1 MPEPFFIEPLK
12 VMVPTGF
19 RDAIHEA
26 ARRQGQTASEFVRSA
41 IRDRLPVA
49 APEQASAEAG

>member
-1 MPEPFFIEPLK
+1 MPEPLFIEPLK

-26 ARRQGQTASEFVRSA
+26 ARRQGQTASEFVRAA
-41 IRDRLPVA
+41 IRDRLPVVA
-49 APEQASAEAG
+49 AEQPAAGD